1 MWCVQEMGGAT
12 QDHAHQAGDM
22 AGQKWEEGKQG
33 AAETKDQS
41 GNKLQQVP
49 THSINLLS
57 IFAIRSISQVTS
69 MHHCFGSSSLLNCN
83 M

>member
-1 MWCVQEMGGAT
+1 MWCDLLILLQEMGGAT
-12 QDHAHQAGDM
+12 QDHAHQGGDM

-49 THSINLLS
+49 TN
-57 IFAIRSISQVTS
+57 
-69 MHHCFGSSSLLNCN
+69 
-83 M
+83 

>member
-1 MWCVQEMGGAT
+1 MMILVQEMGGAT

-41 GNKLQQVP
+41 GSKLQQVP
-49 THSINLLS
+49 AYQLIN
-57 IFAIRSISQVTS
+57 
-69 MHHCFGSSSLLNCN
+69 
-83 M
+83 